1 MSEVDNIKLLNLSYE
16 QTPDTFAKRC
26 IKCQKLIFIKK
37 KYMDK
42 IIICPSCK
50 ISMKITINISKDS
63 KLESVEN
70 DTLTRQELNE
80 LNASQEDCGS
90 PPRWY

>member
-26 IKCQKLIFIKK
+26 IKCQKLIFIEK
-37 KYMDK
+37 KYIDK

-70 DTLTRQELNE
+70 ESLTRQKLNE
-80 LNASQEDCGS
+80 LNASQEDTGS
-90 PPRWY
+90 APRFY